1 MSSISR
7 IAALSLGGLLS
18 LGVSQQAL
26 ACACG
31 CNVFDVGTSSMMPTD
46 AGGMAYIGYDYMNQ
60 NQNWAGSASAP
71 AANNGDKRILT
82 SFITAGVQYMF
93 NRQWGVQ
100 AEVPAWNRSFT
111 TDNNYP
117 NSPRDVQTYQHF
129 ALGDIRLKAIY
140 TGLSADMST
149 GLTFGVKLPT
159 GDSRYANFDPDTE
172 IGTGSTDL
180 LPGFYQRGRL
190 TQQFNWFVN
199 GQAQVPVISKSTYH
213 PGAEAD
219 LAVGVHTNS
228 FDFGGLGMITPQL
241 ELIGSWRA
249 SDGGSLANPS
259 DSGYR
264 RLLVA
269 PGFEYDVGR
278 IMATADVEFPVVV
291 NTTGNQLTAFPLLKF
306 TVGYMF

>member
-7 IAALSLGGLLS
+7 MAALGLGGLLTF
-18 LGVSQQAL
+18 GVSPQAL

-31 CNVFDVGTSSMMPTD
+31 CSVFDVGTSSMMPTGQ
-46 AGGMAYIGYDYMNQ
+46 GGMANIGYDYMNQ
-60 NQNWAGSASAP
+60 DRNWAGSASAL

-82 SFITAGVQYMF
+82 SFIAAGVQYMF
-93 NRQWGVQ
+93 DRRWGVQ
-100 AEVPAWNRSFT
+100 VEVPVWNRSFT
-111 TDNNYP
+111 TDVTGQ
-117 NSPRDVQTYQHF
+117 SDIQTFDHT
-129 ALGDIRLKAIY
+129 ALGDIRLKGIY
-140 TGLSADMST
+140 TGISADMST
-149 GLTFGVKLPT
+149 GLIFGVKLPS
-159 GDSRYANFDPDTE
+159 GDSSYANFDPDTE

-180 LPGFYQRGRL
+180 LPGFYQRGKL
-190 TQQFNWFVN
+190 TGELSWFVN
-199 GQAQVPVISKSTYH
+199 GEADLPVIGKSTYH

-219 LAVGVHTNS
+219 LAVGVHTNG
-228 FDFGGLGMITPQL
+228 FDPGSAGMITPQL
-241 ELIGSWRA
+241 QLIGSWRA

-278 IMATADVEFPVVV
+278 IMATADVEFPVAV